1 VRWACAGFLGLLI
14 ALLVQAP
21 ASAHAQL
28 VSTDPAEGSVLT
40 SAPAKITLTFNEHVI
55 PVDGRARLFGP
66 SGKELEV
73 PASGRDRI
81 VDLAVP
87 RDLTDGTWIVSWR
100 VLSADGHPVSGALT
114 FSIGEP
120 SQGTA
125 VPGNEPG
132 QSAMLGSLRSV
143 LQGLAYVGVL
153 LAAGLVVFLVV
164 LLVPGEDGVRRRLA
178 GVCLAA
184 TAVGVCAAALLVPVT
199 GAVQE
204 GTGIGGLLQ
213 RAAWLGQGAAG
224 RWLGFAAVLLGLGL
238 GLAALRRPAPLLKVI
253 GLLGAAGA
261 PASFALAGHSRSTG
275 PGPVVLAADVAHALA
290 GAVWLGGLV
299 GLALLIR
306 RNGARPFTV
315 AVTVS
320 RFSVLAGGTLGV
332 VAVTGLLLAWRIVG
346 SWAALT
352 GTAYGRVLLAK
363 VTAVAIVAAVAGWNR
378 WTLVPRLT
386 QTVGAIDIAKLLART
401 MCVEAA
407 IICAI
412 LAATGVLVGLSPLPP
427 ASSSVGSESPVSE
440 LHGQLSENH
449 LMAEISPA
457 RVGSNA
463 IDFWILDAAGSDIVP
478 TSDPVVSLRSGSV
491 DLGSH
496 EVRRGRDGGYHLE
509 VVIPRGGSWTLQA
522 SVRFSTYANPVALIP
537 FRVSE

>member
-1 VRWACAGFLGLLI
+1 
-14 ALLVQAP
+14 
-21 ASAHAQL
+21 
-28 VSTDPAEGSVLT
+28 
-40 SAPAKITLTFNEHVI
+40 
-55 PVDGRARLFGP
+55 
-66 SGKELEV
+66 
-73 PASGRDRI
+73 
-81 VDLAVP
+81 
-87 RDLTDGTWIVSWR
+87 
-100 VLSADGHPVSGALT
+100 
-114 FSIGEP
+114 
-120 SQGTA
+120 
-125 VPGNEPG
+125 
-132 QSAMLGSLRSV
+132 M
-143 LQGLAYVGVL
+143 
-153 LAAGLVVFLVV
+153 FLVA

-178 GVCLAA
+178 GVCVAA
-184 TAVGVCAAALLVPVT
+184 AAVGVCAAALLVPVT

-224 RWLGFAAVLLGLGL
+224 RWLGFAAVPLGLGL
-238 GLAALRRPAPLLKVI
+238 GLAALRRPAPLSKVI

-261 PASFALAGHSRSTG
+261 PASFALAGHSRSAG

-306 RNGARPFTV
+306 RIGVRPFTV

-320 RFSVLAGGTLGV
+320 RFSALAGGTLGV

-378 WTLVPRLT
+378 WNLVPRLT
-386 QTVGAIDIAKLLART
+386 RTVGSIDIAKLLART
-401 MCVEAA
+401 MRVEAA
-407 IICAI
+407 VICAI

-427 ASSSVGSESPVSE
+427 ASSSVASESSVSE
-440 LHGQLSENH
+440 LHGQLGENH
-449 LMAEISPA
+449 VMAEISPA

-478 TSDPVVSLRSGSV
+478 ASDPVVSLRSGSV
-491 DLGSH
+491 DRGGH